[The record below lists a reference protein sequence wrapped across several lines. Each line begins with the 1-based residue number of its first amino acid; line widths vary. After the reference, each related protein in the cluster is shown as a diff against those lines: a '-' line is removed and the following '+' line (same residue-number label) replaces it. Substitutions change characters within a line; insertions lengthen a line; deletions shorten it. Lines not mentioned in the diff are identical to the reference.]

1 MSPAWP
7 GEVAALRPACFRRF
21 TLAPVTFLRRYPVAV
36 AVVVTI
42 LARLPA
48 LTRPVRA
55 DEAGF
60 LLVASAWEPRPDS
73 LFGTYWV
80 DRPPLL
86 LAVYDAVDALGG
98 VTTLRVL
105 GALVAGLAVLLAAG
119 VAGTVRGPRAT
130 TWTAV
135 VTAALLSNPMID
147 VVAVK
152 GELLAL
158 PLVLGSMLVTLLA
171 VRRTSW
177 ILAFAAGV
185 AAATAVGLKQNIMT
199 GLVFA
204 GALLVASWATGR
216 LPGRA
221 TVVLVAAGLAGA
233 AVPVLATVG
242 WAEAVGVRLDTLW
255 DTVYGFRAAAAGVI
269 ADGTASAPA
278 RRAWLLLAI
287 AAATG
292 LVAVLGGLVAHLRS
306 SWRLDPPVTA
316 AALAV
321 VVADVAALVAG
332 GSFWQDYL
340 IPLVPAAALCT
351 ALLAGREDRPGRTMR
366 VIVRGAVASACAG
379 MVFWLAWNATGQQ
392 EFDEVHTGEAVAAAA
407 EPGDTLV
414 VFGGR
419 ADLQRTSGL
428 GSPYP
433 YLWSLPMRTRDPGYA
448 DLRAL
453 LAGPDAPTWL
463 VEWVDLDAWS
473 EDGVADLRA
482 VINERYAEAG
492 TTCNDQPVYLLR
504 GVDRPEVAPDC

>member
-1 MSPAWP
+1 MFPDLYAS
-7 GEVAALRPACFRRF
+7 
-21 TLAPVTFLRRYPVAV
+21 PVTILRRYPVAV
-36 AVVVTI
+36 AVIITI

-60 LLVASAWEPRPDS
+60 LLVASAWDPQPGS
-73 LFGTYWV
+73 MFGAYWV

-86 LAVYDAVDALGG
+86 VAVFGAVDAVGG

-119 VAGTVRGPRAT
+119 LAGTVSGPRAT
-130 TWTAV
+130 TWTAIL
-135 VTAALLSNPMID
+135 TAALLSNPMID

-158 PLVLGSMLVTLLA
+158 PFVLGSMLLTLLA
-171 VRRTSW
+171 VRRRSW
-177 ILAFAAGV
+177 PIALAAGV
-185 AAATAVGLKQNIMT
+185 AASLAIGLKQNLVT

-204 GALLVASWATGR
+204 GVLLLVAALTGR
-216 LPGRA
+216 LPGRTA
-221 TVVLVAAGLAGA
+221 VVLAGAGMAGA
-233 AVPVLATVG
+233 AVPVLATIG
-242 WAEAVGVRLDTLW
+242 WAEAAGVRLDTLW
-255 DTVYGFRAAAAGVI
+255 DTVYGFRSAAASVI
-269 ADGTASAPA
+269 ADGASAAPK

-287 AAATG
+287 AVATG
-292 LVAVLGGLVAHLRS
+292 LLAVLGGLVAHLRTL
-306 SWRLDPPVTA
+306 WRDDPPVTA

-321 VVADVAALVAG
+321 VVVDLAALVAG

-351 ALLAGREDRPGRTMR
+351 ALVASREDRPGRIMR
-366 VIVRGAVASACAG
+366 GIVLFATASAAAA

-392 EFDEVHTGEAVAAAA
+392 EFDEVRTGEALAIAA

-428 GSPYP
+428 VSPYP

-448 DLRAL
+448 DLADL

-463 VEWVDLDAWS
+463 VEWVDFDAWS
-473 EDGVADLRA
+473 EDGVAELED
-482 VINERYAEAG
+482 VVDERYVEHG
-492 TTCNDQPVYLLR
+492 TTCNGQPVYLLR
-504 GVDRPEVAPDC
+504 GVDRPEIEPDCG

>member
-1 MSPAWP
+1 M
-7 GEVAALRPACFRRF
+7 
-21 TLAPVTFLRRYPVAV
+21 TFLRRYPVAV

-60 LLVASAWEPRPDS
+60 LLVAAAWDPRPDS
-73 LFGTYWV
+73 MFGTYWV

-86 LAVYDAVDALGG
+86 LAVFSGVDAVGG
-98 VTTLRVL
+98 VTTLRIL

-119 VAGTVRGPRAT
+119 LAGTISGPRAT
-130 TWTAV
+130 AWTAIL
-135 VTAALLSNPMID
+135 TAALLSNPMID

-152 GELLAL
+152 GEQLAL
-158 PLVLGSMLVTLLA
+158 PVVLGSMLLTLLA

-177 ILAFAAGV
+177 PLAFAAGV
-185 AAATAVGLKQNIMT
+185 TAALALGLKQNLAT

-204 GALLVASWATGR
+204 GVLLLVSWRTGR
-216 LPGRA
+216 LPGR
-221 TVVLVAAGLAGA
+221 TTLTLVTAGLAGA

-242 WAEAVGVRLDTLW
+242 WAEAAGVRLDTLW

-269 ADGTASAPA
+269 SDGAASAPA

-287 AAATG
+287 AVATG
-292 LVAVLGGLVAHLRS
+292 LLAVLCGLAAHAR
-306 SWRLDPPVTA
+306 RLWKDDAAVTA

-321 VVADVAALVAG
+321 VVVDVAALVAG

-366 VIVRGAVASACAG
+366 VVVLAAVGSACAA
-379 MVFWLAWNATGQQ
+379 MVFWLVWNATGQQ
-392 EFDEVHTGEAVAAAA
+392 EFDEVRTGEAVAAAA

-428 GSPYP
+428 DSPYP

-448 DLRAL
+448 DLRDL

-463 VEWVDLDAWS
+463 IEWVDLDAWS
-473 EDGVADLRA
+473 DGGVAELRA
-482 VINERYAEAG
+482 VIDERYVDAG
-492 TTCNDQPVYLLR
+492 TTCNDQPVYRLR
-504 GVDRPEVAPDC
+504 ALERPAVQPICD

>member
-1 MSPAWP
+1 MRD
-7 GEVAALRPACFRRF
+7 V
-21 TLAPVTFLRRYPVAV
+21 LRRYPVQVAV
-36 AVVVTI
+36 ALTV

-60 LLVASAWEPRPDS
+60 LLVAGAWDPRPDS

-80 DRPPLL
+80 DRPPPLV
-86 LAVYDAVDALGG
+86 AVFAAVDGLGG

-119 VAGTVRGPRAT
+119 LAGTVSGPRAT
-130 TWTAV
+130 TWTAIL
-135 VTAALLSNPMID
+135 TAALLSNPMID

-158 PLVLGSMLVTLLA
+158 PFVLGSMLLTLLA
-171 VRRTSW
+171 LRRASW
-177 ILAFAAGV
+177 PLALAAGV
-185 AAATAVGLKQNIMT
+185 AGALAVGLKQNLVT

-204 GALLVASWATGR
+204 GVLLLASWATGR
-216 LPGRA
+216 LPGRTTA
-221 TVVLVAAGLAGA
+221 ALVAAGLVGA
-233 AVPVLATVG
+233 AVPVLATIG
-242 WAEAVGVRLDTLW
+242 WAEAAGVRLDVLW
-255 DTVYGFRAAAAGVI
+255 DMVYGFRAAAAEVI
-269 ADGTASAPA
+269 AGGDADAPT

-287 AAATG
+287 AVATG
-292 LVAVLGGLVAHLRS
+292 MVAVLGGLLVHVRRL
-306 SWRLDPPVTA
+306 WRADPPITA
-316 AALAV
+316 AAVAV
-321 VVADVAALVAG
+321 VLSDVASLVAG

-340 IPLVPAAALCT
+340 IPLVPGAALCT

-366 VIVRGAVASACAG
+366 MVVRGAVVSAVAA
-379 MVFWLAWNATGQQ
+379 MAFWLVWNGTGQQ
-392 EFDEVHTGEAVAAAA
+392 EFDEVRTGEAIAAAA
-407 EPGDTLV
+407 EPEDTLV

-428 GSPYP
+428 SSPYP
-433 YLWSLPMRTRDPGYA
+433 YLWSLPMRTNDPGYA

-473 EDGVADLRA
+473 EDGVAELRE
-482 VINERYAEAG
+482 VIEERYVEAG
-492 TTCNDQPVYLLR
+492 TTCNDQPVFLLR
-504 GVDRPEVAPDC
+504 GADRPAVQPICD

>member
-1 MSPAWP
+1 M
-7 GEVAALRPACFRRF
+7 RPPCFRRF
-21 TLAPVTFLRRYPVAV
+21 TLARVTFLRRYPVAV

-60 LLVASAWEPRPDS
+60 LLVASAWRPQPDS

-86 LAVYDAVDALGG
+86 LAVYDAVGALGG

-119 VAGTVRGPRAT
+119 VAGTVSGPRAT
-130 TWTAV
+130 AWTAA

-158 PLVLGSMLVTLLA
+158 PLVLGSMLLTLLA
-171 VRRTSW
+171 VRRRSW
-177 ILAFAAGV
+177 PWAFAAGV
-185 AAATAVGLKQNIMT
+185 AAATAVGLKQNIVT

-204 GALLVASWATGR
+204 GVLLLASWVTGR
-216 LPGRA
+216 LPGRVTA
-221 TVVLVAAGLAGA
+221 VLVAAGLAGA
-233 AVPVLATVG
+233 AVPVLATIG
-242 WAEAVGVRLDTLW
+242 WAEAAGVRLDTLW
-255 DTVYGFRAAAAGVI
+255 DTVYGFRAAAAEVI
-269 ADGTASAPA
+269 AGGSASAPA

-292 LVAVLGGLVAHLRS
+292 MVAVLGGLVAHLRS
-306 SWRLDPPVTA
+306 SWRADPPVTA

-321 VVADVAALVAG
+321 VVVDVASLVAG

-340 IPLVPAAALCT
+340 IPVVPAAALCT

-366 VIVRGAVASACAG
+366 VVVVASMVSACAG
-379 MVFWLAWNATGQQ
+379 MAIWLVWNLTGQQ
-392 EFDEVHTGEAVAAAA
+392 EFDEVRTGEAVAAVAR
-407 EPGDTLV
+407 PGDTLV

-428 GSPYP
+428 DSPYP

-453 LAGPDAPTWL
+453 LVGPDAPTWL

-473 EDGVADLRA
+473 DEGVAGLRA
-482 VINERYAEAG
+482 AIDERYVEAG
-492 TTCNDQPVYLLR
+492 TTCNGQPVYVLR
-504 GVDRPEVAPDC
+504 EVERPAVQPICD